1 MDGLSFVL
9 YLSIPVDFMG
19 RNWTLGVYLD
29 QRASQDEA
37 QAKGTILSGEGG
49 GMFAALGG
57 LIGTALPPKQVPIS
71 FDTEDGEHRI
81 SVPGLLEVGSERIP
95 NPMPGEPPLN
105 QSQGGNYILERW
117 QRHGRCK
124 HQCVGSGL

>member
-19 RNWTLGVYLD
+19 RNWTFGVYLD

-37 QAKGTILSGEGG
+37 QARGAILSGEGG
-49 GMFAALGG
+49 GMFAALGV
-57 LIGTALPPKQVPIS
+57 LIGTALPPHHVPIS

-81 SVPGLLEVGSERIP
+81 SGPGLLEVGSERIP

-105 QSQGGNYILERW
+105 QR
-117 QRHGRCK
+117 
-124 HQCVGSGL
+124 